1 MDIQYLKGVGP
12 GRAKLLKKVG
22 IETVEDLLTYYP
34 RAWED
39 RSQLFSIKQTAIGKI
54 YTLKVKVEA
63 TEIKEVSR
71 GLRLFKALFSD
82 LSGYIYGIWFKQG
95 SPRYDVFY
103 RLKKEIVPGQEIIV
117 YGEVDWG
124 GGQKQ
129 IRVYEYEL
137 IQSSNDELIHTG
149 RIVPLYSLTEGLD
162 GRWLR
167 GLISRTL
174 EQHKQELK
182 EYIPV
187 SLINRYF
194 LLGYPFAA
202 EKIHFPKDGG
212 EKEEAYRRLAFQEFF
227 LLELALAKK
236 RQEIVSR
243 IKKHNYQIRRHL
255 LTPFREKLGFD
266 FTSAQKTAIRE
277 IFNDLSSPHPMNRLL
292 QGDVGSGKT
301 VVALSACLLA
311 AENGYQSALMVPTEI
326 LAEQHFINISR
337 MLKGLPV
344 KVELLIGA
352 TSRKERK
359 RILEE
364 IAEGK
369 VQIVVGTQALIQD
382 KIGFHSLTF
391 CVIDEQHRFGV
402 EQRAALQE
410 KAEKLGDPPDI
421 LVMTA
426 TPIPRTLTL
435 TVYGDLDVSVLNELP
450 PGRKKIVTRK
460 VSAAEAYQF
469 VRSEAGRGRQIYI
482 VYPLVEESDK
492 LELKAAVEQAEKLK
506 EKVFPDISVGL
517 LHGQMNSKE
526 KEKIMAEFKEGKYAV
541 LITTTVIEVGIDVAN
556 ATVMVI
562 EEAHRFGLATLHQL
576 RGRVGRG
583 AETSYCL
590 LLGEA
595 RTEEARKRFQVM
607 IETNDGFRIAEED
620 LALRGPGEM
629 FGTLQHGQL
638 ELKIG
643 NIFRDFSLLK
653 EARAAAFELLKNDP
667 HLLSAEN
674 QLLGEHFKQKFSQRL
689 KLVEVG

>member
-22 IETVEDLLTYYP
+22 VETVEDLLAYYP
-34 RAWED
+34 RDWED
-39 RSQLFSIKQTAIGKI
+39 RSQLLSIKQTAVGKI

-82 LSGYIYGIWFKQG
+82 PSGYIYGIWFKQG

-103 RLKKEIVPGQEIIV
+103 RLKKEIAPGQKIIV

-129 IRVYEYEL
+129 IRVHEYEL
-137 IQSSNDELIHTG
+137 LQSSNDELIHTG

-167 GLISRTL
+167 GLINRTL

-182 EYIPV
+182 EFLPA
-187 SLINRYF
+187 SLINRYS
-194 LLGYPFAA
+194 LLGYPLAA

-243 IKKHNYQIRRHL
+243 VKKHHYQIHRHL
-255 LTPFREKLGFD
+255 LTPFREKLGFE

-352 TSRKERK
+352 TSRKDRK

-364 IAEGK
+364 IAEGQ

-382 KIGFHSLTF
+382 KIDFHSLTF

-410 KAEKLGDPPDI
+410 KAEKLGFSPDI

-460 VSAAEAYQF
+460 VPAAEAYQF

-506 EKVFPDISVGL
+506 EKVFPDLSVGL
-517 LHGQMNSKE
+517 LHGQMKSKE

-562 EEAHRFGLATLHQL
+562 EEAQRFGLATLHQL

-583 AETSYCL
+583 AEASYCL

-595 RTEEARKRFQVM
+595 GTEEAQKRFQVM

-643 NIFRDFSLLK
+643 NIFRDFSLLQ
-653 EARAAAFELLKNDP
+653 EARTAAFELLKNDP

-674 QLLGEHFKQKFSQRL
+674 QLLGEHFKQKFGQRL